1 MSILIKSYYNA
12 LLTSK
17 SGKSSKHSQYE
28 PSYEQKTP
36 LDPSSTVGLE
46 NLESDVRNRDNKIRE
61 LQAALLKQGRGE
73 PDLDDKQIRDRYAA
87 LSQSINDWV
96 MTYFKGQ
103 DFTIPTSP
111 GTVDLLHKVAP
122 AFLRLLHDP
131 PMKYLVIRTVVME
144 NIAEAFAANEFIGS
158 IPYNELAQGFN
169 RHGNIDLDL
178 RDFGR

>member
-1 MSILIKSYYNA
+1 MSVL
-12 LLTSK
+12 
-17 SGKSSKHSQYE
+17 GKSSKHSQYE

-46 NLESDVRNRDNKIRE
+46 NLESDVKNRDSKIRE

-73 PDLDDKQIRDRYAA
+73 PDLDDKQIRDRFAT

-103 DFTIPTSP
+103 EFTDPMSP
-111 GTVDLLHKVAP
+111 QTVDLLHKIAP
-122 AFLRLLHDP
+122 AYLGLLRDP
-131 PMKYLVIRTVVME
+131 RMKYLVIRAVVME
-144 NIAEAFAANEFIGS
+144 HIAEAFTANEFIGS

-169 RHGNIDLDL
+169 RHGNTDVHL
-178 RDFGR
+178 RKFGC